1 MLSEWRR
8 NGYIRKSIQPVIES
22 VYESLTDLE
31 KKIADYFLSDHVM
44 QDDLSA
50 KSVAKR
56 LYVSLSSLT
65 RFAKKCGFTR
75 ISSICL

>member
-1 MLSEWRR
+1 MRDVYKR
-8 NGYIRKSIQPVIES
+8 Q

-56 LYVSLSSLT
+56 LYV
-65 RFAKKCGFTR
+65 
-75 ISSICL
+75 CLLYTSRCV

>member
-1 MLSEWRR
+1 MVTLE
-8 NGYIRKSIQPVIES
+8 KSIQPVIES

-56 LYVSLSSLT
+56 LYVSSL
-65 RFAKKCGFTR
+65 
-75 ISSICL
+75 L

>member
-1 MLSEWRR
+1 MVTLE
-8 NGYIRKSIQPVIES
+8 KSIQPVIES

-65 RFAKKCGFTR
+65 RFAKKCGFTGH
-75 ISSICL
+75 SKC